1 MLFGINFKMYS
12 IKKWLP
18 FLFFISFLLL
28 TPKTYAESDYFFK
41 FKETLLSY
49 FPIIE
54 GKVIKLENN
63 EVILDRGSK
72 DGIKHG
78 QRVIIFEETAPL
90 IHPVTRQV
98 IGKSEKIVGSAEIIS
113 VDEKSSRAIIL
124 EGSNNLPKDTT
135 LLFKIPKSKIKIL
148 FAQGNVEWAV
158 GEAYYRELKNTD
170 RFELLDAPVNTS
182 DLESLFKEQKNADIL
197 LLLKSSK
204 QNGSLKLT
212 QEIYWV
218 KDKKFLLNSEIE
230 LNQTA
235 IGELRK
241 KYASLIVPEGHT
253 LLSFR
258 LARSVNRVATGN
270 FDGKSQNQILVASNS
285 EISLYTLDVDLKL
298 KSNYEIPVGGD
309 ILWFD
314 TGDIDK
320 DGKDEIVITVK
331 NNDRVL
337 SSIIKWSEGAF
348 KEISRLNDVFLRIL
362 DGNLIAQAYSSSYGF
377 DGDIFYIL
385 PKKTGY
391 QKLHTFKLPVKANI
405 YDFYVFDNA
414 VFKWEDNG
422 SLAVYNNQGIP
433 VWRSRETFGIGQ
445 QYEKKTG
452 IATLT
457 LGKWKIQ
464 SRIKPLSNGVVVIE
478 KKPLLGFVNA
488 SVLGY
493 RSSKLQLL
501 QWTGIGVE
509 QNDITEEMAGE
520 ILDYAI
526 AVDKLYVLVQSPFGF
541 NPKRLLQGE
550 SPFETM
556 LHILSFKY

>member
-1 MLFGINFKMYS
+1 
-12 IKKWLP
+12 
-18 FLFFISFLLL
+18 
-28 TPKTYAESDYFFK
+28 
-41 FKETLLSY
+41 
-49 FPIIE
+49 
-54 GKVIKLENN
+54 
-63 EVILDRGSK
+63 
-72 DGIKHG
+72 
-78 QRVIIFEETAPL
+78 
-90 IHPVTRQV
+90 
-98 IGKSEKIVGSAEIIS
+98 
-113 VDEKSSRAIIL
+113 
-124 EGSNNLPKDTT
+124 
-135 LLFKIPKSKIKIL
+135 
-148 FAQGNVEWAV
+148 
-158 GEAYYRELKNTD
+158 
-170 RFELLDAPVNTS
+170 
-182 DLESLFKEQKNADIL
+182 
-197 LLLKSSK
+197 LLKSSK
-204 QNGSLKLT
+204 QNSSLKLT

-258 LARSVNRVATGN
+258 LSRSVNRVATGN
-270 FDGKSQNQILVASNS
+270 FDDKSQNQILVASNS

-433 VWRSRETFGIGQ
+433 VWRSQETFGIGQ

-452 IATLT
+452 IDTLT